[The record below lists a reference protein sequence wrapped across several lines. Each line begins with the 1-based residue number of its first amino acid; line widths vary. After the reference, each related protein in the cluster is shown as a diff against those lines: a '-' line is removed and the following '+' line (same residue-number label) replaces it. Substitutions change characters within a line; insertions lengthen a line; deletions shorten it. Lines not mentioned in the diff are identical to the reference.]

1 MTEQIRLH
9 IERSEDTPE
18 VSFDASLGMYTISGR
33 SLPENAYNFYQPVIE
48 FVKSHIVKTG
58 IKNTFTIQLD
68 YFNSSSG
75 RFIFELLTILEEY
88 KLNENNLLV
97 IWRVEKDDELMI
109 EKGEELQSMLKIP
122 FQIEKT

>member
-1 MTEQIRLH
+1 MEEQIKLH

-18 VSFDASLGMYTISGR
+18 VSFDASSGMYSILGR
-33 SLPENAYNFYQPVIE
+33 SLPENAYNFYHPVID
-48 FVKSHIVKTG
+48 FVKSNIIKTG
-58 IKNTFTIQLD
+58 IKNTFIIQLD

-75 RFIFELLTILEEY
+75 RFIFELLTVLEEY
-88 KLNENNLLV
+88 QLSENTLQV
-97 IWRVEKDDELMI
+97 IWKVEKDDELMI